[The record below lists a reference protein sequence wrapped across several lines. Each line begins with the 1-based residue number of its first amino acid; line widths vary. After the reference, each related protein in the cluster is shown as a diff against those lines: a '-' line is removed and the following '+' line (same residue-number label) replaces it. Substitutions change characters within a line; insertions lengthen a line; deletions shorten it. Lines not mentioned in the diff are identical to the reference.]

1 MKKNIN
7 NINEIKDQVTFTPS
21 PKAKERL
28 LELMEARGFYQS
40 QAINKCIEEI
50 KIINIGG
57 ASNVGKTFC
66 SIKDAIENNKVNP
79 KLMKV
84 GRRLCQCI
92 EDLIAKE
99 KM

>member
-1 MKKNIN
+1 MKKNIYD
-7 NINEIKDQVTFTPS
+7 IKDNVTFRPS

-28 LELMEARGFYQS
+28 SELMAARGLNQS
-40 QAINKCIEEI
+40 QTINKCIEET
-50 KIINIGG
+50 KLINLGG
-57 ASNVGKTFC
+57 ASNVGNVFC

-92 EDLIAKE
+92 EDLIAQE
-99 KM
+99 KI